1 MPKRGN
7 VLIIVILGL
16 LMTVSPFAI
25 DLYLPAFSQIAH
37 DLDTNTTQLSL
48 TVASYMIGVAFGQL
62 FYGPLLDRVGR
73 KKPLYV
79 GLIIYILCCI
89 GCALSKTITALI
101 IFRFIQALG
110 GCVALVVA
118 IAMVRDFF
126 PAQESAKVLSLLML
140 ILGASPLFA
149 PTAGGYITTAWGW
162 QWVFITL
169 ALLVTAILIITSIF
183 LPQAYKPDPTVSL
196 KIKPMTATFISI
208 LKNRDFTTYSL
219 SGAFSF
225 AIIIIYVAS
234 SPVVFMEL
242 FHISPKE
249 YGIIFA
255 VLAVGF
261 VGSNQVNV
269 LLLKRFTSG
278 QIFSTALWGQAA
290 CTFIFAL
297 GAWMGWFSLTGV
309 IVMYFLCLSC
319 IGLTYPN
326 ASALALNSLSTNIG
340 SASAL
345 IGFLQIGIAGIGS
358 CGLPLLKLRTYT
370 PIIVLMAITSI
381 IALSILVTRKK
392 IAVMAG

>member
-1 MPKRGN
+1 
-7 VLIIVILGL
+7 
-16 LMTVSPFAI
+16 MTVSPFAI

-37 DLDTNTTQLSL
+37 DLKTNTTQLSL
-48 TVASYMIGVAFGQL
+48 TVASYMIGLAIGQL
-62 FYGPLLDRVGR
+62 FCGPLLDRVGR
-73 KKPLYV
+73 KKPLFS
-79 GLIIYILCCI
+79 GLVIYILCCI
-89 GCALSKTITALI
+89 GCALSSTISALI

-110 GCVALVVA
+110 GCVALVAA

-126 PAQESAKVLSLLML
+126 PAQESARVLSWLML
-140 ILGASPLFA
+140 ILGASPLLA
-149 PTAGGYITTAWGW
+149 PTAGGYITTLLGW

-169 ALLVTAILIITSIF
+169 ALLVTVILVITFIF
-183 LPQAYKPDPTVSL
+183 LPQAYQPDPSVSL
-196 KIKPMTATFISI
+196 KIKPMVTTFISI

-225 AIIIIYVAS
+225 AIIIFHVAS

-242 FHISPKE
+242 FHVSPKS

-269 LLLKRFTSG
+269 LLLRKFSSS
-278 QIFSTALWGQAA
+278 QIFSMALWGQAI
-290 CTFIFAL
+290 CTVVFAI
-297 GAWMGWFSLTGV
+297 GAWQGWFGLTGA
-309 IVMYFLCLSC
+309 IIMYFLCLSC

-358 CGLPLLKLRTYT
+358 CGLPLLKLHTYT
-370 PIIVLMAITSI
+370 PVIILMAITSI
-381 IALSILVTRKK
+381 IALSVLVTRKRK
-392 IAVMAG
+392 IATSTVQTI